1 MAERTG
7 TDASAGTEETIRI
20 EDAVTTEYLDGLRT
34 ALIDLPPAELAEIV
48 EDARGHLADL
58 AGELGPSYDRAAVH
72 ERLGTPAT
80 YAAEL
85 RAAAGFPA
93 PPASTVP
100 DDRSPRF
107 PALFAVLALVCA
119 TALAG
124 LGGLVELPLGLLSLL
139 LGLPVAAV
147 GVLPVFRDGPRQP
160 AVAALG
166 PVRALDRIRPRPGG
180 VDDEQPRRELPA
192 FLASLQP
199 GWWLLRGVVAAAA
212 VAALFGGD
220 GSTALL
226 VTVLVALAA
235 VPVSVLLGHRTRAD
249 RRLLWV
255 VVPLNAFAAGLVVA
269 AAGAFAADDSGGY
282 DSAGYADAAPSG
294 LARDGEPVTD
304 VRPFDA
310 QGRPLSGVYLFDQDG
325 LPLAVGDHRCV
336 PASRTDYGAPEEP
349 GPYPLG
355 TRTSDPETGECVTT
369 PPAPMV
375 VTIPGATPTPA
386 GPGSSAT
393 SVAPAPAAPGA
404 SGAPTPTAPP
414 ASPAPETAPVPRPG
428 G

>member
-20 EDAVTTEYLDGLRT
+20 DDAVTTDYLDGLRT
-34 ALIDLPPAELAEIV
+34 ALIDLPSTELAEIV

-93 PPASTVP
+93 PPVP

-107 PALFAVLALVCA
+107 SALFAVLALAGA

-124 LGGLVELPLGLLSLL
+124 LGGLVGLPVGLLSLL
-139 LGLPVAAV
+139 LGLLVAAV
-147 GVLPVFRDGPRQP
+147 GVLPVFRDGRRQP

-166 PVRALDRIRPRPGG
+166 PVRALDRFRPRSGG
-180 VDDEQPRRELPA
+180 ADAEQPRRDVPA
-192 FLASLQP
+192 FLVSLQP
-199 GWWLLRGVVAAAA
+199 GWWLLRGVVAAGAT
-212 VAALFGGD
+212 AALFGDD

-235 VPVSVLLGHRTRAD
+235 VPLSVLLGHRTRAD
-249 RRLLWV
+249 RRLLWI

-269 AAGAFAADDSGGY
+269 TAVAFAADDSGGY
-282 DSAGYADAAPSG
+282 GSGGYDSGSSGSAGYAGAAPSG

-325 LPLAVGDHRCV
+325 LPLATSDPGGCA
-336 PASRTDYGAPEEP
+336 PTGRTSGGSEKP
-349 GPYPLG
+349 GPYPHG
-355 TRTSDPETGECVTT
+355 TRTIDPETGVCVTT

-375 VTIPGATPTPA
+375 VTVPGATPTP
-386 GPGSSAT
+386 PTT
-393 SVAPAPAAPGA
+393 S
-404 SGAPTPTAPP
+404 
-414 ASPAPETAPVPRPG
+414 R
-428 G
+428 